1 MSSKGQ
7 QDDDTHSIPIKV
19 KSIINNY
26 YNNGVN
32 VNIILAQASD
42 IKLNGFFGVSWLIAT
57 EEHVLIVEPD
67 SNKIVLAI
75 SLRDLEEIQV
85 RHLYGN
91 GVVEVKTKNRTVDL
105 LRFSRSY
112 ADKMESTA
120 RELSRLV
127 REICGY
133 DIKMNISEE
142 SGEQTSINRCMNC
155 GKSIPFDMRI
165 CPKCIQKRKT
175 LSRLLIYV
183 KPYTSLA
190 VAALLLAITGTVIQ
204 MVPQYLTK
212 IMVDDVILNQRSEL
226 LVWVVFALL
235 LVYGSSSLIGG
246 IRGYLTNKLGHNVLF
261 DLRTNLYEHLQRLSI
276 SFFDQRQTG
285 AIMARVI
292 GDVNRLR
299 NFLSNGLQDVIIQF
313 FTIIVI
319 CIMLFA
325 TNARL
330 ALIALL
336 PVPIVLIATIY
347 FNKYIR
353 KVWHRIHRRSSELN
367 AILGD
372 TLPGIRVVKAFGREK
387 NEVEKFRN
395 KHSEYYDAAMLASK
409 MNNRFY
415 PALSFVIAIGIIAI
429 WGLGGKEVIHGIQY
443 PDELTITLG
452 DLVLFTGLLGQLY
465 GPIQRLSHLSGM
477 LQESATSAER
487 IFEIMDNQPE
497 RPDADQPQVLTD
509 IKGDIVFES
518 VSFEYEKGEK
528 VLDNINLHIHPGEMI
543 GLVGASGSGKTTLIN
558 LLSRFYPVDQGSIR
572 IDGIDINDVEIKS
585 LRDQMAV
592 VLQEPFLFH
601 ATIRENIAYG
611 KHNATQEDI
620 IWAAKMANAH
630 EFISKFPDG
639 YDTVL
644 GERGTG
650 LSGGQKQR
658 ISIARAILRQPRILI
673 LDEATSAVDTV
684 TETLIQ
690 TAIDN
695 LVKDRTTIA
704 IAHRLSTL
712 KNADKIVVMDKGR
725 IVEQGTH
732 EELMELGGMFAK
744 LVEMQSHFSR
754 KSINEMIEEVS

>member
-1 MSSKGQ
+1 MEK
-7 QDDDTHSIPIKV
+7 I
-19 KSIINNY
+19 
-26 YNNGVN
+26 
-32 VNIILAQASD
+32 AQ
-42 IKLNGFFGVSWLIAT
+42 
-57 EEHVLIVEPD
+57 
-67 SNKIVLAI
+67 
-75 SLRDLEEIQV
+75 
-85 RHLYGN
+85 
-91 GVVEVKTKNRTVDL
+91 
-105 LRFSRSY
+105 
-112 ADKMESTA
+112 
-120 RELSRLV
+120 ELSTLISDV
-127 REICGY
+127 TGL
-133 DIKMNISEE
+133 DVKMNISEE
-142 SGEQTSINRCMNC
+142 SGEQTSINRCINC
-155 GKSIPFDMRI
+155 GKSIPFDLRI
-165 CPKCIQKRKT
+165 CPNCIEKRKT
-175 LSRLLIYV
+175 LSRLLVYV
-183 KPYTSLA
+183 KPYSLLA
-190 VAALLLAITGTVIQ
+190 AAALLLAVTGTVIQ

-212 IMVDDVILNQRSEL
+212 IMIDEVILNQRSQL
-226 LVWVVFALL
+226 LAWVVLALL
-235 LVYGSSSLIGG
+235 LVYGFSSLIGG
-246 IRGYLTNKLGHNVLF
+246 FRSYLTGRLGQSVLF

-276 SFFDQRQTG
+276 TFFDKRQTG

-292 GDVNRLR
+292 GDVNRLQ

-319 CIMLFA
+319 CIMLFF

-336 PVPIVLIATIY
+336 PVPVVLVATIY

-395 KHSEYYDAAMLASK
+395 KHSEFYDVVMLANK

-415 PALSFVIAIGIIAI
+415 PALSFIIAFGIIAI

-443 PDELTITLG
+443 PHELTITLG

-487 IFEIMDNQPE
+487 IFEILDNQPE
-497 RPDADQPQVLTD
+497 RPDAEKPQVLTN
-509 IKGDIVFES
+509 IKGDIVFEN

-528 VLDNINLHIHPGEMI
+528 VLDNINLHIRPGEMI

-558 LLSRFYPVDQGSIR
+558 LLSRFYPVNQGSIR
-572 IDGIDINDVEIKS
+572 IDSVDINEVEIKS

-601 ATIRENIAYG
+601 ATIGENIAYG
-611 KHNATQEDI
+611 KNDATKEDI

-684 TETLIQ
+684 TEMLIQ

-695 LVKDRTTIA
+695 LVRDRTTIA

-712 KNADKIVVMDKGR
+712 KNADRIVVMDKGR

-732 EELMELGGMFAK
+732 EELMQQEGIFTK
-744 LVEMQSHFSR
+744 LVKMQSQISK
-754 KSINEMIEEVS
+754 KSINELIKTCGIKSRG